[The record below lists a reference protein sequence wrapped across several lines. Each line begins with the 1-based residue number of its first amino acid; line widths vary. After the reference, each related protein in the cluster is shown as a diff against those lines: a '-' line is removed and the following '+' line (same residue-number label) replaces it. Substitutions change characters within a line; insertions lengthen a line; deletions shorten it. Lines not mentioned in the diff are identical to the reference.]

1 MKKDAKR
8 DKKETLMGK
17 AIRQAM
23 LSLKLNEVPIG
34 AVVANAE
41 GVIIGRGYNKME
53 TKGCQLAHAE
63 ALAIAQACKKTG
75 DWRLNGCTIYVT
87 LEPCLM
93 CIGLIQ
99 LSRLEGIVFGAPSP
113 LFGSIATTSL
123 ALPSYAKHLKIERG
137 IRSEECAALLQAFF
151 RNARKKR
158 KDSCEK

>member
-1 MKKDAKR
+1 MNKDAKR

-34 AVVANAE
+34 AIVTNAD

-53 TKGCQLAHAE
+53 TKHCQLAHAE
-63 ALAIAQACKKTG
+63 ALAIAQACKKVG

-99 LSRLEGIVFGAPSP
+99 LSRIEGIIYGAPSP
-113 LFGSIATTSL
+113 LFGSITTASL
-123 ALPSYAKHLKIERG
+123 VLPSYAKHLKIESG
-137 IRSEECAALLQAFF
+137 VRSEECASLLQAFF
-151 RNARKKR
+151 KNARKKR
-158 KDSCEK
+158 KEG